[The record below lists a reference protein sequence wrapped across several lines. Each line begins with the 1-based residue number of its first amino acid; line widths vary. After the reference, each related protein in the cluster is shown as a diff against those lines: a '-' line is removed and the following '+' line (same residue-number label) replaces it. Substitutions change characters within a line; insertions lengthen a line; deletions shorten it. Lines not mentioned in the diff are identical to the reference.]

1 MSHIVGILLKRNQV
15 KQVNMK
21 RRGRP
26 AKVKEPVVD
35 PKDQQIA
42 DLENQVAKLAKELER
57 KQFAY
62 DDLNRESRVNM
73 HRIKYHCEQVFLH
86 TGKLDVKDVSYSIEL
101 ADRIIDAKFNT
112 PEK

>member
-1 MSHIVGILLKRNQV
+1 
-15 KQVNMK
+15 
-21 RRGRP
+21 
-26 AKVKEPVVD
+26 VD
-35 PKDQQIA
+35 PKDQMIA
-42 DLENQVAKLAKELER
+42 DLEEIVTKLTKELER

-112 PEK
+112 PE

>member
-1 MSHIVGILLKRNQV
+1 
-15 KQVNMK
+15 MK

-26 AKVKEPVVD
+26 AKVKDPVVD
-35 PKDQQIA
+35 PKDQMIT
-42 DLENQVAKLAKELER
+42 DLEEIVTKLTKELER

-86 TGKLDVKDVSYSIEL
+86 TGELDVKDVSYSIEL

-112 PEK
+112 PE

>member
-1 MSHIVGILLKRNQV
+1 LLKRNQV

-26 AKVKEPVVD
+26 AKVKDPVVD
-35 PKDQQIA
+35 PKDQMIA
-42 DLENQVAKLAKELER
+42 DLEEIVTKLTKELEH

-112 PEK
+112 PE

>member
-1 MSHIVGILLKRNQV
+1 LLKSKQV

-26 AKVKEPVVD
+26 AKVKDPVVD
-35 PKDQQIA
+35 PKDQMIT
-42 DLENQVAKLAKELER
+42 DLEEIVTKLTKELER

-62 DDLNRESRVNM
+62 DDLNRENRVNM
-73 HRIKYHCEQVFLH
+73 HRIKYHCEQVFIH
-86 TGKLDVKDVSYSIEL
+86 TGNIDLSDVTYSINL

-112 PEK
+112 PE

>member
-1 MSHIVGILLKRNQV
+1 
-15 KQVNMK
+15 MK

-26 AKVKEPVVD
+26 AKVKVPVVD
-35 PKDQQIA
+35 PRDQMIA
-42 DLENQVAKLAKELER
+42 DLEEIVTKLTKELER

-62 DDLNRESRVNM
+62 DDLNRENRVNM

-112 PEK
+112 PE